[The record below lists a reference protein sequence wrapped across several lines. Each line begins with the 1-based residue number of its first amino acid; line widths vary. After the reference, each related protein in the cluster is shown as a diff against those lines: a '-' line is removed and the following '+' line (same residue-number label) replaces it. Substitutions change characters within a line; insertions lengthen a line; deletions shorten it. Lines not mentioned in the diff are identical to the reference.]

1 MHEVMRCGK
10 GRSKIIVTCKNKIIR
25 VSMSCPD
32 LIVSLTLIFTDKS
45 GSRGANSI
53 SYLFEA
59 ENQHTLSQYLQA
71 SILRAMTQR
80 IPVPPANVYSHHAMP
95 SDFSCTPDDFLIDIV
110 EGSDS
115 DYDAQL
121 NRQTGTK
128 HHKNKSAPILTTFH
142 CWKLT
147 KAAPKTK
154 DGAPNWKR
162 AAVVQ
167 MTLPSDELDSQVKK
181 QLKAKSLIEMY
192 EAMSADQRQQVEV
205 LLQQQRRDET
215 NKHARWEIAAI
226 HREVLNNLR
235 TRIRET
241 TFIRVILSRGDTRK
255 VEKAISS
262 HETTSASVA
271 SNISDLNDLS
281 DSPLKRTKSNP
292 DQRLPLP
299 GREFKGQ
306 AKTTRPIS
314 ENVIEIMSGLSM
326 DDTHV
331 INVPSMASALPSARL
346 QGPSP
351 TWSNQ
356 APSQQSPSTN
366 IEHENM
372 LRNQLNEW
380 RPQPGSEV
388 QNNQQLNHVQNALAY
403 MANVNSNARTQVGD
417 KAYQEAQA
425 QSALHGTWSPQ
436 QSPPVVPNFRYDS
449 QTMPI
454 ERQFEGSTTQR
465 TPPHLGL
472 QPTNHE
478 QDYFGKQPSNPYGG
492 TAEPSM
498 ARQYHHTNTHAPAIA
513 ASHRA
518 TDSEAPRAS
527 PIATNQAPTDSG
539 WPDYNPVMEP
549 SPVPSPQSQ
558 QQTRHAKRSAERL
571 RREDVLFWRTQAQ
584 LSHSRSSS
592 SLDDQSSTLAS
603 LEESSPPTSVSGEG
617 AAPQFQFHERDA
629 LAPVQ
634 FGQRL
639 AAHSFLRPNQNRQ
652 QEQPIK
658 LPQRSQTHYKHP
670 TRRTVSFED
679 KIYGIPDIQHAP
691 STIPS
696 ARDSS
701 MYSPDNYTR
710 PSAPD
715 PPEPKANYPSYQ
727 PQRYQPQQS
736 WEPDNTSMLERL
748 NERLDNM
755 ELRQAEGA
763 TRRAVEAAQKRRE
776 LEKKEAYERGVED
789 AMAWKE
795 LQLRRWS

>member
-1 MHEVMRCGK
+1 
-10 GRSKIIVTCKNKIIR
+10 
-25 VSMSCPD
+25 
-32 LIVSLTLIFTDKS
+32 
-45 GSRGANSI
+45 
-53 SYLFEA
+53 
-59 ENQHTLSQYLQA
+59 
-71 SILRAMTQR
+71 
-80 IPVPPANVYSHHAMP
+80 MP

-128 HHKNKSAPILTTFH
+128 HHKNKSAPILATFH

-154 DGAPNWKR
+154 DGAPSWKR

-167 MTLPSDELDSQVKK
+167 MTLPSGELESQVKK

-192 EAMSADQRQQVEV
+192 ETMSADQRQQVEV

-215 NKHARWEIAAI
+215 NKYARWEIAAI

-241 TFIRVILSRGDTRK
+241 TFIRVILSRNDRRR
-255 VEKAISS
+255 VEKATPG

-271 SNISDLNDLS
+271 SNISDLNDIS
-281 DSPLKRTKSNP
+281 DSPLKRTKSNL
-292 DQRLPLP
+292 DQRLPPP

-306 AKTTRPIS
+306 AKTKRLIS
-314 ENVIEIMSGLSM
+314 ENVIEVMSGLST

-331 INVPSMASALPSARL
+331 INVPSMASVLPSARL

-351 TWSNQ
+351 AWSNQ
-356 APSQQSPSTN
+356 APPQQSPSTN

-372 LRNQLNEW
+372 LRNQLNQW
-380 RPQPGSEV
+380 RPQPSSEV
-388 QNNQQLNHVQNALAY
+388 QNNQQLNHVQSALAY
-403 MANVNSNARTQVGD
+403 MANVHSNARTQVGD

-425 QSALHGTWSPQ
+425 RSTLHGTLSPQ

-465 TPPHLGL
+465 TSPHLGM

-478 QDYFGKQPSNPYGG
+478 QDYFGKQSRNPYGG

-513 ASHRA
+513 ASHRV

-539 WPDYNPVMEP
+539 WPDYNPGMER

-571 RREDVLFWRTQAQ
+571 RREDVLLWRTQAQ
-584 LSHSRSSS
+584 LSRSRSSS

-617 AAPQFQFHERDA
+617 AAPQFQYHERDA
-629 LAPVQ
+629 LAPGQ

-639 AAHSFLRPNQNRQ
+639 AAHSFLQPNQNRQ
-652 QEQPIK
+652 QEQRTQLTRRIQNDYIP
-658 LPQRSQTHYKHP
+658 PP
-670 TRRTVSFED
+670 RRTVSFED
-679 KIYGIPDIQHAP
+679 EHHGIPYKQHAP
-691 STIPS
+691 HPVLST
-696 ARDSS
+696 RDPS

-710 PSAPD
+710 PSAPE
-715 PPEPKANYPSYQ
+715 PPELKANYPSYQ
-727 PQRYQPQQS
+727 PRRYQPQQS
-736 WEPDNTSMLERL
+736 WDSDSTSMLERL

-776 LEKKEAYERGVED
+776 LENKEAYERGVED
-789 AMAWKE
+789 AMAWKARSSGFSS
-795 LQLRRWS
+795 LN